1 VFNSSGTLTQYTN
14 VNGDGSAGAAASLGE
29 GAYNLVYAFEDCDE
43 FIGLKYPSQIPVSG
57 ADNPVNLAAWY
68 TQPFNVDLTNPTVG
82 AITLSP
88 GGGYYAQGS
97 PVYASFSCNDP
108 DSNGVHSGIATC
120 GPNAGGGAQTVNI
133 SNASV
138 TTTSIGSFNYTA
150 GATDQAG
157 NSATAVSVPYQVV
170 GQADLSMAM
179 IAAISVKKGQNV
191 TYLIGVVNG
200 GPSTA
205 YNVSVTD
212 MLPSNATFVSA
223 GYAVESCSFSGVP
236 SCSLTPPKTSCGGAT
251 CNIGTLPAW
260 TKKNPIGVLIQV
272 TVTAGTTSP
281 IKNMATVSGVLGAD
295 PNSKY
300 NSASWSTQVK

>member
-1 VFNSSGTLTQYTN
+1 MQYTN
-14 VNGDGSAGAAASLGE
+14 VNSDGSAGSAQGLGE

-43 FIGLKYPSQIPVSG
+43 FIGLKYPSTIPVVG
-57 ADNPVNLAAWY
+57 NEIPGNLAAWY
-68 TQPFNVDLTNPTVG
+68 TQPFNIDQTNPTVS

-88 GGGYYAQGS
+88 AGGYYAQNS
-97 PVYASFSCNDP
+97 TVSASFSCTDP
-108 DSNGVHSGIATC
+108 TSNSVQSGIATC
-120 GPNAGGGAQTVNI
+120 GPNAGGGSQTVNVT
-133 SNASV
+133 NAPV
-138 TTTSIGSFNYTA
+138 TTSAVGSFNYTA
-150 GATDQAG
+150 GATDVAG
-157 NSATAVSVPYQVV
+157 NSATQVSVPYQVV

-179 IAAISVKKGQNV
+179 IAALSVKKGQNV

-236 SCSLTPPKTSCGGAT
+236 SCSLTPPKMSCGGPT

-272 TVTAGTTSP
+272 TLTAGTTSP
-281 IKNMATVSGVLGAD
+281 IKNTATVSGVPGAD
-295 PNSKY
+295 LNPKY